1 MNVLN
6 LINVIISLLKFRFLS
21 RFTVLLSIFMLA
33 ACGEVEQ
40 NELEDWMQEQRKLTP
55 TTITPV
61 TAPKVFVSASYE
73 GFTAD
78 DPFDELKLKRVLDRL
93 RASTNSNAINP
104 DLLRKRDVL
113 ESYPL
118 DAIKMVGFMIQK
130 NKPTAIL
137 SASGVLFN
145 AVLGEHLGQDFGK
158 IVGIT
163 EQEVSFK
170 ELVQDTSG
178 VWTKRDSKLAL
189 TIAPKDTLVEPK
201 K

>member
-6 LINVIISLLKFRFLS
+6 LINSTVISPKFCFLFRLIMVFS
-21 RFTVLLSIFMLA
+21 TLTLV

-40 NELEDWMQEQRKLTP
+40 NELEEWMQEQRKLTP
-55 TTITPV
+55 STIAPL
-61 TAPKVFVSASYE
+61 TAPKTFVSASYE
-73 GFTAD
+73 AFAAD

-93 RASTNSNAINP
+93 RGSTNNSTIKP
-104 DLLRKRDVL
+104 DLSRKRDVL

-145 AVLGEHLGQDFGK
+145 AVLGEYIGQDFGK
-158 IVGIT
+158 IVEIT

-170 ELVQDTSG
+170 ELIQDASG
-178 VWTKRDSKLAL
+178 AWVKRDSKLAL
-189 TIAPKDTLVEPK
+189 TIAPKDTLIESK

>member
-6 LINVIISLLKFRFLS
+6 LINSTISLPKPSFLS
-21 RFTVLLSIFMLA
+21 RFIVLVSILMLA
-33 ACGEVEQ
+33 ACGEIEQ
-40 NELEDWMQEQRKLTP
+40 NELEEWMQEQRKLTP
-55 TTITPV
+55 STIASV

-73 GFTAD
+73 AFAAD

-93 RASTNSNAINP
+93 RVGTNSSAMKP
-104 DLLRKRDVL
+104 DLSRKRDVL

-118 DAIKMVGFMIQK
+118 DAIKMVGFMMQK
-130 NKPTAIL
+130 SKPTAIL

-145 AVLGEHLGQDFGK
+145 AVLGEYIGQDFGK

-170 ELVQDTSG
+170 ELVQDASG
-178 VWTKRDSKLAL
+178 VWVKRDSKLPL
-189 TIAPKDTLVEPK
+189 TIAPKETLIESK

>member
-1 MNVLN
+1 VFSALT
-6 LINVIISLLKFRFLS
+6 LV
-21 RFTVLLSIFMLA
+21 

-40 NELEDWMQEQRKLTP
+40 NELEEWMQEQRKLTP
-55 TTITPV
+55 STIAPI
-61 TAPKVFVSASYE
+61 TAPKTFVSASYE
-73 GFTAD
+73 AFAAD

-93 RASTNSNAINP
+93 RSSTNNSTIKP
-104 DLLRKRDVL
+104 DLSRKRDVL

-145 AVLGEHLGQDFGK
+145 AVLGEHIGQDFGK
-158 IVGIT
+158 IVEIT

-170 ELVQDTSG
+170 ELVQDASG
-178 VWTKRDSKLAL
+178 VWVKRDSKLAL
-189 TIAPKDTLVEPK
+189 TIAPKDT
-201 K
+201 

>member
-1 MNVLN
+1 MNALN
-6 LINVIISLLKFRFLS
+6 LINSIVSLLKSCLLS
-21 RFTVLLSIFMLA
+21 RFTVLLSMLILA

-55 TTITPV
+55 TTIAPV
-61 TAPKVFVSASYE
+61 IAPKVFVSASYE
-73 GFTAD
+73 GFAAD

-93 RASTNSNAINP
+93 RGSTNSSAIKP

-170 ELVQDTSG
+170 ELVQETSG
-178 VWTKRDSKLAL
+178 VWIKRDSKLAL
-189 TIAPKDTLVEPK
+189 TIAPKDTSVEPK